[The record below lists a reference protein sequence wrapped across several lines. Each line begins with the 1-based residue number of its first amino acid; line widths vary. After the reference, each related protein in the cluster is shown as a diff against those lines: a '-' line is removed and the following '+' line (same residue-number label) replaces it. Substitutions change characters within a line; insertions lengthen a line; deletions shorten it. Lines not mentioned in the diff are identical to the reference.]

1 MYSKLIAAIK
11 AASILGSDTC
21 VAASGDDHGHRKRP
35 KVSIEEMDTNG
46 NQMISKDGMRPQRA
60 PSAWGSLYL
69 RALSHKDRRALGQVM
84 RNYHTC
90 KMRQMDRAGYENV
103 RGLLCAT
110 TFDPKA
116 LEDLMEHQTEA
127 SEECL
132 EYAR

>member
-35 KVSIEEMDTNG
+35 KVSIEEMDIHG
-46 NQMISKDGMRPQRA
+46 DQMISKDGMRPQRV

-69 RALSHKDRRALGQVM
+69 RTLSHKDRRALGQVM

-90 KMRQMDRAGYENV
+90 KMRQMDRVGYENV
-103 RGLLCAT
+103 LVLLRAI

-127 SEECL
+127 SEERL